1 MSGLSSERSFYN
13 GEMPRVSAEHLAARR
28 QQILDAARGCFA
40 RNGFHQTSMQ
50 DVIRAADLSVGAVY
64 RYFPS
69 KNDLVTAIAE
79 QTVDEVA
86 AVFDALAVETPPP
99 SIVTV
104 MQRATDLARANSGPD
119 GALRMAIQIWSES
132 LRDPTLAATVGKVY
146 RRLRDVLVTFAERAM
161 AAGALPADADPLA
174 VGSVLFALLP
184 GYAVQ
189 RVLIDEPPH
198 EVFQAGLRTLLG
210 DRTLSNDRAG

>member
-1 MSGLSSERSFYN
+1 MKSSERSFYT
-13 GEMPRVSAEHLAARR
+13 GYVPRVSAEHLAARR
-28 QQILDAARGCFA
+28 QQILDAARICFA

-50 DVIRAADLSVGAVY
+50 DVIKAANLSVGAVY

-69 KNDLVTAIAE
+69 KNDLIAAIAE
-79 QTVDEVA
+79 QIVDELA
-86 AVFDALAVETPPP
+86 KVFDSLAAETPPP
-99 SIVTV
+99 SIEAV
-104 MQRATDLARANSGPD
+104 MRRASDFALANSGPD

-132 LRDPTLAATVGKVY
+132 LRDPALAKFVGTVY
-146 RRLRDVLVTFAERAM
+146 RRLRDMMVTFAQRAI
-161 AAGALPADADPLA
+161 AAGTLPADADPLA
-174 VGSVLFALLP
+174 VGSVLFALMP

-210 DRTLSNDRAG
+210 QGAG

>member
-1 MSGLSSERSFYN
+1 
-13 GEMPRVSAEHLAARR
+13 
-28 QQILDAARGCFA
+28 
-40 RNGFHQTSMQ
+40 MQ

-69 KNDLVTAIAE
+69 KNDLITAIAE
-79 QTVDEVA
+79 EIVNELSK
-86 AVFDALAVETPPP
+86 VFDTLAAETPPP

-104 MQRATDLARANSGPD
+104 MHRATDFALANSGPD
-119 GALRMAIQIWSES
+119 GVLRMAIQIRSES
-132 LRDPTLAATVGKVY
+132 LRDPALAVFVGRVY
-146 RRLRDVLVTFAERAM
+146 RRLRDVMVTFAERAI
-161 AAGALPADADPLA
+161 AAGSLPADADPLA

-198 EVFQAGLRTLLG
+198 EVFQAGLRTLLAERPTG
-210 DRTLSNDRAG
+210 KAG